1 MASYRIVSHPKNN
14 PCALHIKACGGI
26 TPGKE
31 KGAKASLGRKAF
43 TCDAVQIGLCL
54 ANGKLQ
60 SKDCP
65 LEGPHVSQKRSGLLH
80 DCLAQPLA
88 GDCQRRLISA
98 QKQKQT
104 LKALTAGDAQLTTF
118 LGAGLLSPFLERDL
132 SAATLCLPEISLK
145 IPDRLAHHWSG
156 ILSKGFLHQ
165 VGFGDG

>member
-1 MASYRIVSHPKNN
+1 MVSCRIVSRPRNN
-14 PCALHIKACGGI
+14 PCVLHIKACGQI

-31 KGAKASLGRKAF
+31 KGAKASLGRKPF
-43 TCDAVQIGLCL
+43 TCVMQVRLSLCL
-54 ANGKLQ
+54 TNKELQ

-65 LEGPHVSQKRSGLLH
+65 LEGSHVGQKWSGLLYYY
-80 DCLAQPLA
+80 LAQPLA
-88 GDCQRRLISA
+88 GDCRRRLISA

-145 IPDRLAHHWSG
+145 IPNTGWPTIGQES
-156 ILSKGFLHQ
+156 
-165 VGFGDG
+165 